1 MSGGNSLTVVAPD
14 GFGEISAGDD
24 LAGALL
30 ASFGDSL
37 ADGDIVVVT
46 SKVVSKAEGR
56 VVDGDREEWISK
68 ETQRLVAQRG
78 QTRIV
83 RNLLGLTMA
92 AAGIDNSNVEVG
104 KSVLLPEDPDSSARA
119 LRSAFAE
126 RAGVNVAVVITDT
139 AGRAWRDGQT
149 DIAIGAAGLTVLE
162 SFAGRIDGHGN
173 ELAVTAPAVADEIAS
188 AAELAQG
195 KLGGRPCAVVRGRAD
210 LVLAPGDD
218 GPGASTLIRADGED
232 LFGYGAREAVVRAI
246 GADPAD
252 RPAFGAPVGTAE
264 IIGALGRAGGRVL
277 GDAEAGHEDARPHVH
292 PRPLRVE
299 REHRRREVGPE
310 PRQPDKKPKAEAP
323 APKAPAPERSPV
335 FTWPRLS
342 LTSPSMTSWLAPMS
356 M

>member
-1 MSGGNSLTVVAPD
+1 MSRSNSVTIVAPD
-14 GFGEISAGDD
+14 GLGEISAGDD
-24 LAGALL
+24 LASALL
-30 ASFGDSL
+30 VAFDDTL
-37 ADGDIVVVT
+37 TDGDVVVVT

-56 VVDGDREEWISK
+56 VVEGDREAWIDDQ
-68 ETQRLVAQRG
+68 TQRLVAQRG

-104 KSVLLPEDPDSSARA
+104 RSILLPEDPDASART
-119 LRSAFAE
+119 LRAAFRD

-162 SFAGRIDGHGN
+162 SFVGRVDGHGN

-218 GPGASTLIRADGED
+218 GPGAAALIRADGED
-232 LFGYGAREAVVRAI
+232 LFGYGAREAVVRAA

-252 RPAFGAPVGTAE
+252 RQAFGTPVGGEE
-264 IIGALGRAGGRVL
+264 IRHALTRAGVPATYDGVGVVRCRTDRRAAVDIIAFAH
-277 GDAEAGHEDARPHVH
+277 GWQVDGSPTDADLQLRPWT
-292 PRPLRVE
+292 P
-299 REHRRREVGPE
+299 
-310 PRQPDKKPKAEAP
+310 
-323 APKAPAPERSPV
+323 
-335 FTWPRLS
+335 
-342 LTSPSMTSWLAPMS
+342 
-356 M
+356 